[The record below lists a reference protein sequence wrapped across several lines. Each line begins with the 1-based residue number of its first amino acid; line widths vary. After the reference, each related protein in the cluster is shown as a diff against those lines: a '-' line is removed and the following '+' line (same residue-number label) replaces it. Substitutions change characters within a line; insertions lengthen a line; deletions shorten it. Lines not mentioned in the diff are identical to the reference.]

1 LDEREEKSGKEF
13 YFVGVFLF
21 FFTRVL
27 CLMRVIIKKTK
38 TYCGEFF
45 HINQISEAF
54 CITKTRDE
62 IVLKAKRVK
71 FILMKNNLRVKQ
83 YKCAERKE

>member
-1 LDEREEKSGKEF
+1 MLI
-13 YFVGVFLF
+13 
-21 FFTRVL
+21 
-27 CLMRVIIKKTK
+27 RVIIKKTK

-45 HINQISEAF
+45 HINQII
-54 CITKTRDE
+54 CITKTRDQ

>member
-1 LDEREEKSGKEF
+1 
-13 YFVGVFLF
+13 
-21 FFTRVL
+21 
-27 CLMRVIIKKTK
+27 MRVIIKKTK

-54 CITKTRDE
+54 CTTKIKDE
-62 IVLKAKRVK
+62 IVLQAKRVK